1 MKVLPIDRFL
11 NKAVNS
17 GLFCKLP
24 NGWKMS
30 FKHIAN
36 LYAYRQLI
44 WQLSWSEFKLR
55 YKNSVL
61 GYIWSLLEPL
71 LMLTVLYYVFSHI
84 MKMQIEN
91 YQLFLLLGIIIWNFL
106 SRATTIG
113 MNCIVGKPSMI
124 KKIYFPRD
132 IFVISSCITALL
144 MSVFESLVFVLF
156 MIYFKVSLS
165 VYILQAPI
173 ILICLFILS
182 LGLSLALAA
191 LNVLYRDV
199 QFIWAV
205 LLQAGYFATPI
216 LYTLE
221 VFPADLR
228 SLVLLNPFARVII
241 AARETIIYA
250 SPMQTGDL
258 IFMGVASIV
267 SLIIGY
273 AVFNKI
279 EPRFAEE
286 I

>member
-1 MKVLPIDRFL
+1 
-11 NKAVNS
+11 
-17 GLFCKLP
+17 
-24 NGWKMS
+24 MS
-30 FKHIAN
+30 VKHIAN

-44 WQLSWSEFKLR
+44 WQLAWSEFKLR

-61 GYIWSLLEPL
+61 GYFWSLLEPL
-71 LMLTVLYYVFSHI
+71 LMLTVLYYVFSHL

-106 SRATTIG
+106 SRATSIG
-113 MNCIVGKPSMI
+113 MNSIVGKPSLI

-132 IFVISSCITALL
+132 IFVISSCLTALL
-144 MSVFESLVFVLF
+144 MSVFESIVFVLF

-165 VYILQAPI
+165 IYVLQAPV
-173 ILICLFILS
+173 ILICLLVLS
-182 LGLSLALAA
+182 VGLSLALAA

-216 LYTLE
+216 MYTVE

-228 SLVLLNPFARVII
+228 SIALLNPIARVII
-241 AARETIIYA
+241 AARDTIIYS
-250 SPMQTGDL
+250 SPMQTNDL
-258 IFMGVASIV
+258 IFMAVAAIV
-267 SLIIGY
+267 FLFAGY
-273 AVFNKI
+273 FIFNRI

>member
-1 MKVLPIDRFL
+1 M
-11 NKAVNS
+11 
-17 GLFCKLP
+17 KLP

-30 FKHIAN
+30 VKHLAN

-44 WQLSWSEFKLR
+44 WQLAWSEFKLR

-61 GYIWSLLEPL
+61 GYFWSLLEPL
-71 LMLTVLYYVFSHI
+71 LMLTVLYYVFSHL
-84 MKMQIEN
+84 MKTQIEN
-91 YQLFLLLGIIIWNFL
+91 YQLFLLLGIIIWNFI

-113 MNCIVGKPSMI
+113 MNSIVGKPSLI

-144 MSVFESLVFVLF
+144 MSVFESLVFIIF
-156 MIYFKVSLS
+156 MIYFKVSVS
-165 VYILQAPI
+165 VYLLEAPI
-173 ILICLFILS
+173 ILIFLLVLS
-182 LGLSLALAA
+182 IGLSLALAA

-216 LYTLE
+216 MYA
-221 VFPADLR
+221 VDIFPENLR
-228 SLVLLNPFARVII
+228 HIVLLNPVARVIVS
-241 AARETIIYA
+241 ARETIIYA
-250 SPMQTGDL
+250 TPAQTNDL
-258 IFMGVASIV
+258 VFMGVTSV
-267 SLIIGY
+267 FFVLIGY
-273 AVFNKI
+273 LIFNII